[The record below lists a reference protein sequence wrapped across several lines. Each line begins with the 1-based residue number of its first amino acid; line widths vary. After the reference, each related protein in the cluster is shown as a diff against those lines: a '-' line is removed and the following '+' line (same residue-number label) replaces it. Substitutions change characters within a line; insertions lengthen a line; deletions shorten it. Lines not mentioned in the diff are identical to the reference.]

1 MVVGEMYVSTRGVG
15 NQIMQYGQTFRIDY
29 LLVYVSMVSLFG
41 FMMINLVRI
50 VEARFRS
57 ARLLA

>member
-1 MVVGEMYVSTRGVG
+1 MVVREMYVSTRGVG

-50 VEARFRS
+50 VEARFWSTRPP
-57 ARLLA
+57 A